1 MTALL
6 VHEWLTDE
14 GENGSLHVD
23 ADVET
28 GALALTTGG
37 ATVLLPMTVLES
49 VMERYGKPLDDTVR
63 LEGPHVDLGDGR
75 VLRRIRH
82 RGFYDVIAR
91 DFLVLERPS
100 QEPLVEMAT
109 AISAALLH
117 FARAA
122 ARTP

>member
-6 VHEWLTDE
+6 VHEWLTEERVHGCLLVDVDVPT
-14 GENGSLHVD
+14 GELVVTTVDGS
-23 ADVET
+23 
-28 GALALTTGG
+28 
-37 ATVLLPMTVLES
+37 VLLPMAVLES
-49 VMERYGKPLDDTVR
+49 VMERYGKPLEDGVCLD
-63 LEGPHVDLGDGR
+63 GPELQLGEGR

-122 ARTP
+122 ARPP